1 MFLID
6 DFLLRSLG
14 VTMPA
19 GLDMIETMTEIKN
32 FAYREM
38 YDPEEIKSLIKENRL
53 LYEFGELSREEYEQK
68 NTELMHDLKFAET
81 VQR

>member
-19 GLDMIETMTEIKN
+19 GLDMIETMDEIKN
-32 FAYREM
+32 LAYREM
-38 YDPEEIKSLIKENRL
+38 YDPEEIKSMIKENRL

-81 VQR
+81 VPR